1 MKKVEICK
9 QRSIDENYC
18 EDIEEVGYEVAIHG
32 KILKGKKWLVVI
44 GHVVVKGKQWLGTKD
59 RIWR

>member
-1 MKKVEICK
+1 MINMNSLLGQRMKKVEICK

-32 KILKGKKWLVVI
+32 KILKGKK
-44 GHVVVKGKQWLGTKD
+44 
-59 RIWR
+59 